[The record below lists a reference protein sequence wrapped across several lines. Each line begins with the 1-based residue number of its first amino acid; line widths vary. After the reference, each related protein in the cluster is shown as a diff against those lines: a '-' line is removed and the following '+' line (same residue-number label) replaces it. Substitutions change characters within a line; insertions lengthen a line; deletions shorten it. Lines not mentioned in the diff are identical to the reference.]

1 MSTFLQ
7 IFGSLASIGAIPL
20 AVYLYLR
27 NREAK
32 FSKLRQEICRILSY
46 QIGEGRN
53 LSIFEVQAVIDSK
66 TREHNFKPDTVN
78 SDEVIEDLVAET
90 ITNPMLE
97 SEKKENIIENLQ
109 KIHRAGQ
116 IHRIVM
122 EYSITTINLLECIS
136 HTLSLTPA
144 DSELVKAKKMPVPV
158 EAKEVIYRRREAVAE
173 KLSLSSLFAF
183 VAIIIVTTTLV
194 VGKGSITKFLDFFSE
209 SPYILNLL
217 LGIVVSIIAVLLT
230 FFFTYAG
237 RKKKKKKDSVSI
249 EQKVKSHKRE

>member
-32 FSKLRQEICRILSY
+32 FFKLRQEICRILSY

-53 LSIFEVQAVIDSK
+53 LSTFEVQAVIGSK
-66 TREHNFKPDTVN
+66 TREHRFKPDTIN
-78 SDEVIEDLVAET
+78 SDEVIEDLIAET

-97 SEKKENIIENLQ
+97 SGKKESIIENLQ
-109 KIHRAGQ
+109 NIHRAGQ

-122 EYSITTINLLECIS
+122 RYSISTMNLLESIS

-144 DSELVKAKKMPVPV
+144 DSELVKAKEIPV
-158 EAKEVIYRRREAVAE
+158 EVKAKEVFYKRRTEFAE
-173 KLSLSSLFAF
+173 KLSSSFAA
-183 VAIIIVTTTLV
+183 VTIIIVTIALLV
-194 VGKGSITKFLDFFSE
+194 EKANITKLVDSFFKN
-209 SPYILNLL
+209 PYTVNLL
-217 LGIVVSIIAVLLT
+217 LGTVVSIIAVSLT
-230 FFFTYAG
+230 YFFTYAG
-237 RKKKKKKDSVSI
+237 RKKKKKKESVFVK
-249 EQKVKSHKRE
+249 QKTKSH

>member
-53 LSIFEVQAVIDSK
+53 LSTFEVQAVIDSK
-66 TREHNFKPDTVN
+66 TREHRFKPDTVN

-97 SEKKENIIENLQ
+97 SEKKKSIIENLQ
-109 KIHRAGQ
+109 NIHRSGQ

-122 EYSITTINLLECIS
+122 RYSITTINLLESIS

-144 DSELVKAKKMPVPV
+144 DSEIVKAKELPA
-158 EAKEVIYRRREAVAE
+158 EAKEAIYKQKSAFVET
-173 KLSLSSLFAF
+173 LSTLFAL
-183 VAIIIVTTTLV
+183 VALITSIIFIVWNV
-194 VGKGSITKFLDFFSE
+194 SITKFGGFFSE
-209 SPYILNLL
+209 SPYILNFL
-217 LGIVVSIIAVLLT
+217 LGIIVSIIAGFLT
-230 FFFTYAG
+230 YFYTYAG
-237 RKKKKKKDSVSI
+237 RKKEKKKESVSI
-249 EQKVKSHKRE
+249 EQRAKSRERE

>member
-7 IFGSLASIGAIPL
+7 IFGSFASIGAIPL

-32 FSKLRQEICRILSY
+32 FSKLRQEICKILSY

-53 LSIFEVQAVIDSK
+53 LSTFEVQAVITSK
-66 TREHNFKPDTVN
+66 TREHNFKPDAIN

-97 SEKKENIIENLQ
+97 SGKKENIIENLQ
-109 KIHRAGQ
+109 NIHRAGQ

-122 EYSITTINLLECIS
+122 RYPITTKNLLECIS
-136 HTLSLTPA
+136 HTLSLTPT
-144 DSELVKAKKMPVPV
+144 DLELVKAKEIPA
-158 EAKEVIYRRREAVAE
+158 EAKEAIYRRRTAVAE
-173 KLSLSSLFAF
+173 KLSSSFAM
-183 VAIIIVTTTLV
+183 VAMIIATITIII
-194 VGKGSITKFLDFFSE
+194 GSGSITKLLDYFSK
-209 SPYILNLL
+209 SPYIVNLL
-217 LGIVVSIIAVLLT
+217 LGIVVSIIAVFFT

-249 EQKVKSHKRE
+249 EQKGKSHKRE

>member
-32 FSKLRQEICRILSY
+32 FFKLRQEICRILSY

-53 LSIFEVQAVIDSK
+53 LSTFEVQAVIGSK
-66 TREHNFKPDTVN
+66 TREHRFKPDTVN
-78 SDEVIEDLVAET
+78 SDETIEDLIVET

-97 SEKKENIIENLQ
+97 SGKKESIIENLQ
-109 KIHRAGQ
+109 NIHRAGQ

-122 EYSITTINLLECIS
+122 RYSISTINLLESIS
-136 HTLSLTPA
+136 HTLSLTPT
-144 DSELVKAKKMPVPV
+144 DSELVKAKEVPAEV
-158 EAKEVIYRRREAVAE
+158 KEVIYKRRTEFAE
-173 KLSLSSLFAF
+173 KLSSSFALT
-183 VAIIIVTTTLV
+183 AIIIATITLV
-194 VGKGSITKFLDFFSE
+194 VGEVSIAKLVDFFSE
-209 SPYILNLL
+209 SPYIANFLI
-217 LGIVVSIIAVLLT
+217 GTVVSIIAGFLVY
-230 FFFTYAG
+230 FFTYAG
-237 RKKKKKKDSVSI
+237 RKKKKKKESVSI

>member
-53 LSIFEVQAVIDSK
+53 LSTFEVQTVIDSK
-66 TREHNFKPDTVN
+66 TREHRFKPDTVN

-122 EYSITTINLLECIS
+122 GYSITTINLLECIS

-144 DSELVKAKKMPVPV
+144 DSELVKAKELPV
-158 EAKEVIYRRREAVAE
+158 EAKETIRLRKFAFTER
-173 KLSLSSLFAF
+173 LSALFA
-183 VAIIIVTTTLV
+183 LV
-194 VGKGSITKFLDFFSE
+194 VLIPIVIILVGKVSITQFVDFFSE
-209 SPYILNLL
+209 SPYIVNFL
-217 LGIVVSIIAVLLT
+217 LGTAVSIIAVFLT
-230 FFFTYAG
+230 YFFTYAG
-237 RKKKKKKDSVSI
+237 RKKKKKKESLSI
-249 EQKVKSHKRE
+249 EQKAKSHKHE

>member
-7 IFGSLASIGAIPL
+7 IFGSFASIGAIPL

-32 FSKLRQEICRILSY
+32 FSKLRQEICKILSY

-53 LSIFEVQAVIDSK
+53 LSTFEVQAVITSK

-78 SDEVIEDLVAET
+78 SDEVIEDLIAET

-97 SEKKENIIENLQ
+97 SGKKEDIIENLQ
-109 KIHRAGQ
+109 NIHRAGQ

-122 EYSITTINLLECIS
+122 RYPLTTINLLECIS
-136 HTLSLTPA
+136 HTLSLTPT
-144 DSELVKAKKMPVPV
+144 DLELVKAKEIPA
-158 EAKEVIYRRREAVAE
+158 EAKEVIYRRRTAVAG
-173 KLSLSSLFAF
+173 KLSSLFVL
-183 VAIIIVTTTLV
+183 VASIIIPIIFVI
-194 VGKGSITKFLDFFSE
+194 GEGIITKLTDFFSK
-209 SPYILNLL
+209 SPYILNFL
-217 LGIVVSIIAVLLT
+217 LGTVVSIIAVFLT